1 MDAVVAPVLHK
12 YDAPAFAVNTTFCP
26 AQKDVGPFAEIL
38 ATVGVR
44 TVIAV
49 DAVLVHPAAFVT
61 LTV

>member
-1 MDAVVAPVLHK
+1 MDAVVAPVLHT
-12 YDAPAFAVNTTFCP
+12 YEAPAFAVNTTFCP

-44 TVIAV
+44 TEIAV
-49 DAVLVHPAAFVT
+49 DAVLVHPAATET

>member
-1 MDAVVAPVLHK
+1 MDAVVAPVFHK
-12 YDAPAFAVNTTFCP
+12 YDAPALAVNTTFCP
-26 AQKDVGPFAEIL
+26 AQKDVGPFGEIL

-49 DAVLVHPAAFVT
+49 VAVLVQPAAFET